1 MKKNNS
7 SGSLKLFVKN
17 LVLFVFVVITALVVV
32 PVVLVWLAADFLAF
46 SIYDFKFLGLI
57 VGVVG
62 ASFLLN
68 MFVYFALA
76 GRGTPAPFDPPKR
89 LVTNGLFRYVRNP
102 GYIGG
107 VLVIVGEGIF
117 FESTVVFIYATFMW
131 VMFHTYVVYYEE
143 PSLKK
148 IFGESYDEYLK
159 ITPRW
164 IPRRPKKR
172 SETSSS
178 QNQ

>member
-7 SGSLKLFVKN
+7 DESLKLFVKN
-17 LVLFVFVVITALVVV
+17 LVLFIFVVITALVVV

-46 SIYDFKFLGLI
+46 SIYDFKFAGLI
-57 VGVVG
+57 VGAVG
-62 ASFLLN
+62 TIFLLN

-107 VLVIVGEGIF
+107 VLVMVGEGVF
-117 FESTVVFIYATFMW
+117 LESGIVFIYAAFMW
-131 VMFHTYVVYYEE
+131 IMFHAYVVYFEE

-148 IFGESYDEYLK
+148 MFGESYDEYLK
-159 ITPRW
+159 MTSRW
-164 IPRRPKKR
+164 IPRRPKK
-172 SETSSS
+172 S
-178 QNQ
+178 